1 MKLKDIKPNPNN
13 PRVLRDDKFQKLKQS
28 IQEFPKM
35 LSLRPMVIDENNMVL
50 GGNMRLRALQELG
63 FNDIDEAWVKR
74 SSDLTEEEKKRFI
87 IADNV
92 AFGEWD
98 WDTLANDWEVVDLE
112 AWGLDIPQFDTV
124 EELEASEDDYEVP
137 EGGIE
142 TDIVIGD
149 LFEIGEHRLLCGDST
164 DSDAVARLMNGEK
177 ADLGHNDPP
186 YGMKKENE
194 GVLNDNLNFDNLLQ
208 FNKEWIALQ
217 FIYLKDS
224 GSWYCWGI
232 DEPLMDIYSHIIK
245 PYIKEQKATFRNL
258 ITWDKKN
265 PSGKYYGNG
274 IGAPDIRMFAM
285 LDEKCLFV
293 MKGVQGFNNNA
304 DNYFEGWEPIRLAI
318 RNIFE
323 KIKTTTKYTSLELI
337 GEKMGISGTMIGHWI
352 SKSQWEFISDDRI
365 EQVCNLFN
373 IDKNEF
379 EKIKKE
385 YEELKKEYEELKKE
399 YYSTRAYFNNTHD
412 LMTNIWNFIR
422 EKDRSHGHATPKPIP
437 LCERVIKS
445 SCPENGLVLDAFL
458 GSGSTMV
465 AAHQLKRKCYGL
477 ELEPKY
483 CEVIIDRMR
492 KLDSS
497 LIIKR
502 NGIEVKTT
510 K

>member
-28 IQEFPKM
+28 IKEFPKM
-35 LSLRPMVIDENNMVL
+35 LSLRPMVIDENNVVL

-63 FNDIDEAWVKR
+63 FTDIDEAWVKR

-149 LFEIGEHRLLCGDST
+149 LFEIEEHRLLCGDST

-177 ADLGHNDPP
+177 ADMVFTDPP
-186 YGMKKENE
+186 YGNGSSGKYGRGQLGVRTILSDENFNVVNDFFNLRVCDVYVFFLQWRTFKEAIQTLEN
-194 GVLNDNLNFDNLLQ
+194 NNLQL
-208 FNKEWIALQ
+208 KTIAV
-217 FIYLKDS
+217 
-224 GSWYCWGI
+224 
-232 DEPLMDIYSHIIK
+232 
-245 PYIKEQKATFRNL
+245 
-258 ITWDKKN
+258 WDKKN
-265 PSGKYYGNG
+265 AGLNG
-274 IGAPDIRMFAM
+274 AGGMS
-285 LDEKCLFV
+285 E
-293 MKGVQGFNNNA
+293 
-304 DNYFEGWEPIRLAI
+304 
-318 RNIFE
+318 
-323 KIKTTTKYTSLELI
+323 
-337 GEKMGISGTMIGHWI
+337 
-352 SKSQWEFISDDRI
+352 QWEAIIVAGNVKYSRFGGNVFSISREQKKRI
-365 EQVCNLFN
+365 DSPHPHQ
-373 IDKNEF
+373 
-379 EKIKKE
+379 
-385 YEELKKEYEELKKE
+385 
-399 YYSTRAYFNNTHD
+399 
-412 LMTNIWNFIR
+412 
-422 EKDRSHGHATPKPIP
+422 KPIE
-437 LCERVIKS
+437 LL
-445 SCPENGLVLDAFL
+445 NNVLEYFQDYNLLLDPFL

-465 AAHQLKRKCYGL
+465 AAHQLKRRCFGL

-483 CEVIIDRMR
+483 CQVIIDRMR

-502 NGIEVKTT
+502 NGIEIKTT